1 MFTGLIT
8 DLGQV
13 RAIGGGD
20 KDRRIEIDTAYNT
33 GVIDPGASICCSGVC
48 LTVTELGPGWF
59 AAQASAETLSLTT
72 IGDWRAGTPVNLER
86 PLKAGDELGGH
97 VVFGHVDAMARV
109 LEITEEGDSLYLVLE
124 APEGLQHF
132 VAAKG
137 SVVIDG
143 VSLTV
148 NDVDGPRF
156 TINVIPHTRVHT
168 TLGHLRQDDA
178 VNMEIDMLARYV
190 ARLLDK
196 PEKGQP

>member
-1 MFTGLIT
+1 MFTGIIT

-13 RAIGGGD
+13 RAVGGGD
-20 KDRRIEIDTAYNT
+20 KDRRIEIDTAYDT
-33 GVIDPGASICCSGVC
+33 GVIEAGASICCSGVC

-72 IGDWRAGTPVNLER
+72 IGGWRAGTPVNLER
-86 PLKAGDELGGH
+86 ALRAGDELGGH
-97 VVFGHVDAMARV
+97 LVFGHVDATASV
-109 LEITEEGDSLYLVLE
+109 LEVSEEGDSLRLVLE
-124 APEGLQHF
+124 APGRLQRF

-137 SVVIDG
+137 SVAIDG

-156 TINVIPHTRVHT
+156 AINVIPHTRAHT
-168 TLGHLRQDDA
+168 TLGHLGQGDA

-190 ARLLDK
+190 ARLLDNPDK
-196 PEKGQP
+196 DQP